1 MYTCIKK
8 WPLKQIGLVLLG
20 ATILSFGTFNLNY
33 QNNIT
38 EGGILGLLLLF
49 KNLFDISPSITSVV
63 LDFSLFF
70 LGSRFFGK
78 SFMLY
83 SVLSTLTFSI
93 TYGIWEAIGP
103 LVPSLSEH
111 MFLASLFAGL
121 FVGVGVGL
129 VVRGGGASGGDDV
142 LALLGSK
149 FTPLKVNWIYMITD
163 FTVLGLSLTYLR
175 FEQIFWSLIAV
186 TVSGKVI
193 SLIYYNKE
201 EEEPSSQEASSDGF
215 LPEAENF

>member
-49 KNLFDISPSITSVV
+49 KNLFDISPSITSLI

-83 SVLSTLTFSI
+83 SALSTITFSI

-103 LVPSLSEH
+103 LVPSLGEH

-142 LALLGSK
+142 IALLASK
-149 FTPLKVNWIYMITD
+149 FTPLKVNWVYMITD

-193 SLIYYNKE
+193 SLIYYKQDESEKAE
-201 EEEPSSQEASSDGF
+201 EDLDIQTAYD
-215 LPEAENF
+215 LDA